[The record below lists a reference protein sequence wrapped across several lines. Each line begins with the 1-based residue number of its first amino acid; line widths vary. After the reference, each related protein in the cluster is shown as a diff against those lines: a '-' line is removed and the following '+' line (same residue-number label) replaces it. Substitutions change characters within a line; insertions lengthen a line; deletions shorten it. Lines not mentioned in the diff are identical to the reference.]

1 MPTVKR
7 VGRWMIG
14 GTAACLVLAGCTQQ
28 DTDTLAR
35 MSRKFIDRSQRAAD
49 SIRVQVEG
57 DLRHIPHG
65 EAMSKEPGL
74 KEKVEARLRF
84 DAPLADA
91 KIEVSVTGAEV
102 ELRGTVKS
110 DAQRRRASDLVET
123 TAGVQV
129 VNDALKVEE

>member
-1 MPTVKR
+1 MLDDLRRFAGLIV
-7 VGRWMIG
+7 
-14 GTAACLVLAGCTQQ
+14 ASLALAGCTHQ

-35 MSRKFIDRSQRAAD
+35 ISRKVVDRSQHAAE
-49 SIRVQVEG
+49 SIRTQVEG
-57 DLRHIPHG
+57 DLKGIPHG
-65 EAMSKEPGL
+65 EAAKEPGL
-74 KEKVEARLRF
+74 KEKVEARLRY
-84 DAPLADA
+84 DAALADA
-91 KIEVSVTGAEV
+91 KIEVQVSGAEV